1 MKTILLALLCLLGL
15 VGAAQAQ
22 SGVSADG
29 SIQIVSPWARA
40 TAGSAS
46 AGGAFMTIV
55 NKGTSPD
62 RLIAAAS
69 PMANMAELHE
79 TKNENGVM
87 TMSPVPVLEIPA
99 GGKATLAP
107 GGYHVMLMG
116 LKAPLKEGQSFPL
129 TLTFERAGTIEV
141 EVKIGKPGAM
151 NGGMDGMNMN

>member
-1 MKTILLALLCLLGL
+1 MKAFVLALLCLLGL
-15 VGAAQAQ
+15 AGAAQAQ
-22 SGVSADG
+22 SGASADG

-55 NKGTSPD
+55 NKGASAD
-62 RLIAAAS
+62 RLIGAAS
-69 PMANMAELHE
+69 PIAGMAELHE
-79 TKNENGVM
+79 TKSENGVM
-87 TMSPVPVLEIPA
+87 TMSPVPALEIPA
-99 GGKATLAP
+99 GGKAMLAP

-129 TLTFERAGTIEV
+129 TLTFEKAGKIDV

-151 NGGMDGMNMN
+151 NGDMDGMNMN